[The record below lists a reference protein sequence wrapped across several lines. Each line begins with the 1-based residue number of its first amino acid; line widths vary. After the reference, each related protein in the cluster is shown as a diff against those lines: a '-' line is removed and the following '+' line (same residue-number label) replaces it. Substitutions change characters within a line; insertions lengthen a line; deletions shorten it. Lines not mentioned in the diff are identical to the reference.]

1 MAAQIG
7 DVGWTNREGGGQ
19 HHSFWGV
26 GEREMMDQG
35 LKRLWLSVRRGV
47 VDRQCGPGLDKL
59 SFVYKQSFVATQSLV
74 QVWLLWF
81 TAQSCT
87 TQFLVLQHSP
97 KSRQGYSGLQH
108 SP

>member
-1 MAAQIG
+1 
-7 DVGWTNREGGGQ
+7 
-19 HHSFWGV
+19 
-26 GEREMMDQG
+26 MMDQG